1 VATLVSN
8 SNSNSNLNLTPMC
21 GCAKLLTVMKY
32 HMMTRS
38 LFYIYISSIIMSM
51 SLSTRKE
58 ALKYLMKL
66 TNPKGDYE
74 MKMMPEDKIGVSWVR
89 CVGGLRDH
97 ECTWYGKIT
106 CIRKMV
112 NGNRSRKYIVSIGY
126 GFHDNCGTHELLALQ
141 QPRKKAK
148 QGGDTIPVQIRED
161 WSTPENKKR
170 METAI
175 FAVKDK
181 AMSQAQ
187 AAVQFGI
194 PASIISKT
202 VNGRRDLDTKSGRG
216 SMLPGEV
223 RGRYD

>member
-1 VATLVSN
+1 
-8 SNSNSNLNLTPMC
+8 MF
-21 GCAKLLTVMKY
+21 LTVMKY

-74 MKMMPEDKIGVSWVR
+74 MKMMPEDNQGVSSWVR

-126 GFHDNCGTHELLALQ
+126 GCHENCGTHMNYSLFSNHA
-141 QPRKKAK
+141 RKRSKEGTRFLFRFAK
-148 QGGDTIPVQIRED
+148 TGAPLKIKNVWKQR
-161 WSTPENKKR
+161 
-170 METAI
+170 
-175 FAVKDK
+175 F
-181 AMSQAQ
+181 
-187 AAVQFGI
+187 
-194 PASIISKT
+194 
-202 VNGRRDLDTKSGRG
+202 
-216 SMLPGEV
+216 LP
-223 RGRYD
+223 